1 MNENQR
7 QIKEDAMG
15 KDEKVWLN
23 GTLIARHEAVVPLL
37 SHGFSRA
44 SAIFDVFRVYPGPR
58 GPVAFRADAHIRRLL
73 KTANLLGMQ
82 LAYGPEEIMQ
92 AVKEAIQA
100 NGLQSG
106 MVKILAYWGQ
116 ETLLE
121 LVLDTPLDMAVFAIA
136 DEKPFDPA
144 VVRPISAC
152 LSKWRKIHPE
162 TVPVGAKACANYLNG
177 YLVRKDAN
185 DRGYDVGLS
194 LGTDGFLAEGS
205 IEAVFIVK
213 DNVLMTPPLG
223 RILSSITRMSILEA
237 APRIGIATR
246 EVPISAD
253 EVLAAD
259 EMFTSYTSIKVS
271 PVARFEERE
280 LQAPGPVTRQVMD
293 LMNAILEFK
302 DDRFADWLQPLS

>member
-1 MNENQR
+1 
-7 QIKEDAMG
+7 MG
-15 KDEKVWLN
+15 GDEKVWLN

-58 GPVAFRADAHIRRLL
+58 GPVAFRADAHIRRLM
-73 KTANLLGMQ
+73 KTAELLGMQ
-82 LAYGPEEIMQ
+82 LAHGPAEILQ
-92 AVKEAIQA
+92 AVKEVIRA
-100 NGLQSG
+100 NDMQSG

-144 VVRPISAC
+144 AARPISAC

-177 YLVRKDAN
+177 YLVRRDAN
-185 DRGYDVGLS
+185 ERGYDVGLS

-205 IEAVFIVK
+205 IESVFIVK
-213 DNVLMTPPLG
+213 DNVLKTPPLG
-223 RILSSITRMSILEA
+223 RILSSVTRMSILEA
-237 APRIGIATR
+237 APRAGIATR
-246 EVPISAD
+246 EVPITAD
-253 EVLAAD
+253 EALAAD
-259 EMFTSYTSIKVS
+259 EMFTSYTSVKVS
-271 PVARFEERE
+271 PVARFEDRE
-280 LQAPGPVTRQVMD
+280 LQAPGPVTQQVMD
-293 LMNAILEFK
+293 LMNAILQFK
-302 DDRFADWLQPLS
+302 DERFADWLQPLR